1 MKKVI
6 LLLVVFTG
14 IATTVSAQQG
24 LEVGDKAIDFNLLN
38 VDGEY
43 VSLEDYQDKKGVVV
57 IFTCN
62 HCPYAQAWEQ
72 RIIDLHQDYAG
83 KGYPVVAINP
93 NDSNVVAADSYSAM
107 QQRAEEKNYPFPYLL
122 DAKQNIFPAYGATKT
137 PHVYLLEN
145 MNNEFIVRY
154 IGAVDNNYK
163 AADKVTETYLADAI
177 DALIEGEKP
186 EPEST
191 KAIGCSIKVEDK

>member
-6 LLLVVFTG
+6 VLFVVYMG

-24 LEVGDKAIDFNLLN
+24 LEVGDKAVEFNLLN

-43 VSLEDYQDKKGVVV
+43 VSLDDYQDREGVVV

-72 RIIDLHQDYAG
+72 RIIDIHRNYAG

-93 NDSNVVAADSYSAM
+93 NDSSVVADDSYSAM
-107 QQRAEEKNYPFPYLL
+107 QERAEKRNYPFPYLL
-122 DAKQNIFPAYGATKT
+122 DAKQNIFPAYGASKT

-145 MNNEFIVRY
+145 QENEFRVRY

-163 AADKVTETYLADAI
+163 DADKVTETYLADAI
-177 DALIEGEKP
+177 DALIAGEKP
-186 EPEST
+186 NPEKT
-191 KAIGCSIKVEDK
+191 KAIGCSIKVADE

>member
-1 MKKVI
+1 MKVI
-6 LLLVVFTG
+6 LLLAVFIG

-93 NDSNVVAADSYSAM
+93 NDSNVVAADSYTAM

-145 MNNEFIVRY
+145 IDNEFIVRY

-163 AADKVTETYLADAI
+163 AADKVSETYLADAI
-177 DALIEGEKP
+177 DALIAGEKP

>member
-6 LLLVVFTG
+6 LLLAVFIG

-24 LEVGDKAIDFNLLN
+24 LEVGDKAIEFNLLN

-43 VSLEDYQDKKGVVV
+43 VSLEDYQNKKGVVV

-72 RIIDLHQDYAG
+72 RIIELHQDYAG

-93 NDSNVVAADSYSAM
+93 NDSNVVAEDSYSAM

-145 MNNEFIVRY
+145 IDNEFIVRY

-177 DALIEGEKP
+177 DALIAGEKP
-186 EPEST
+186 APENT